1 MLLGKGKEGK
11 NVMIEYL
18 MLVTKNLAS
27 AASICDAPMPRM
39 RMIQVRCIKDYAA
52 FAPQSALKK
61 FKSYLTRPVDGNKLS
76 FVHDI
81 GESLT

>member
-1 MLLGKGKEGK
+1 MIRYVMVGTKKLDCAVLL
-11 NVMIEYL
+11 
-18 MLVTKNLAS
+18 
-27 AASICDAPMPRM
+27 CDALMPRM
-39 RMIQVRCIKDYAA
+39 RMTQVACNEDYAA